1 MQDRNWRLEAKLLNF
16 GLNPSSSNQW
26 TEMAATEALINA
38 PEFTVTELS
47 SALRRTVE
55 DAYGHVRV
63 RGEITGFRGAHA
75 SGHCYFALK
84 DDGAKIEAVV
94 WKGTHYRMRFKPQE
108 GLEVIATGKLT
119 TYPGSSKYQ
128 IVIESLEPAGIGAL
142 MALMEE
148 RKKKLAAEGLFDEA
162 RKQLLPWLP
171 EVIGV
176 VTSPTGAVIRDILH
190 RLEDRFPRHVLVWPV
205 RVQGEGS
212 AEQVANAIRGFNAL
226 PEGGRI
232 PRPDLLIVARGG
244 GSLED
249 LWSFNEEIVVRAA
262 ADSMI
267 PLISAVGHETDI
279 TLIDFAADKRAPTP
293 TAAAEMA
300 VPVRSE
306 LMVEVASLA
315 RRTMLCWQ
323 RGQEMRRNELRAAAR
338 ALPGLSELLS
348 IPRQRLDG
356 AVYALPRGLKA
367 NTHAHFRRF
376 AGASARLTLRVLRA
390 QLSQAQHRLTASG
403 ERMRHSAKNLL
414 RNRNDRFSGL
424 AIRLKAS
431 KLSNAQAQRQVIAR
445 DRERI
450 LRLAERARRALA
462 TSTQRL
468 SARVAHS
475 GQLLGALSYRG
486 VLARGFALVRD
497 EAGQPLHAAAGIGPG
512 TRMSVEFSDGRVGV
526 TAETSE
532 LTASPQPT
540 PRELKPAVPKR
551 TAKPIDQGSLF

>member
-1 MQDRNWRLEAKLLNF
+1 MPAEN
-16 GLNPSSSNQW
+16 
-26 TEMAATEALINA
+26 LINA
-38 PEFTVTELS
+38 PEFTVSELS
-47 SALRRTVE
+47 SALKRTVE

-63 RGEITGFRGAHA
+63 RGEISGFRGPHS

-84 DDGAKIEAVV
+84 DESAKIEAVI
-94 WKGTHYRMRFKPQE
+94 WKFAHARMRFKPQE

-128 IVIESLEPAGIGAL
+128 IVIEALEPAGIGAL

-148 RKKKLAAEGLFDEA
+148 RKRKLAAEGLFDEA

-190 RLEDRFPRHVLVWPV
+190 RLQDRFPRRVLVWPV
-205 RVQGEGS
+205 KVQGEGS
-212 AEQVANAIRGFNAL
+212 AEQVAAAIRGFNAL

-262 ADSMI
+262 AASVI

-306 LMVEVASLA
+306 LFGEVESLA

-323 RGQEMRRNELRAAAR
+323 RGQESRRNELRAAAR
-338 ALPGLSELLS
+338 ALPGLSELLA
-348 IPRQRLDG
+348 IPRQRLDHLG
-356 AVYALPRGLKA
+356 AALPRGLKA
-367 NTHAHFRRF
+367 STHAHHRRF
-376 AGASARLTLRVLRA
+376 SQIGAGLTLKVLRA
-390 QLSQAQHRLTASG
+390 QVAHANQRLIVSG
-403 ERMRHSAKNLL
+403 ERIKLSTRALL
-414 RNRNDRFSGL
+414 RSRRDRFAGL
-424 AIRLKAS
+424 EVRLKAS
-431 KLSNAQAQRQVIAR
+431 KLSNAQAQRNAIAR
-445 DRERI
+445 DRERTQ
-450 LRLAERARRALA
+450 RLAERARRALVTA
-462 TSTQRL
+462 MQRL
-468 SARVAHS
+468 DARVSHS
-475 GQLLGALSYRG
+475 GQLLSALSYRG

-497 EAGQPLHAAAGIGPG
+497 AEGHAVHAAATVGPG
-512 TRMSVEFSDGRVGV
+512 APLSIEFADGRVGV
-526 TAETSE
+526 TAD
-532 LTASPQPT
+532 ADRPQAAHSPQSA
-540 PRELKPAVPKR
+540 PREAKPAAPKR
-551 TAKPIDQGSLF
+551 LAKPVDQGSLF